1 MTEMSKE
8 TFWFWSNNLVP
19 TLLIL
24 ANVISYDLL
33 QEEIDAIKSG
43 LEGTSDIKNVW
54 YNYKFLNQQL
64 LLLDIAFDEDNA
76 DIIFIRLSYDKELQ
90 VAMNTVIYVVTN
102 FNVNERHSYQNA

>member
-1 MTEMSKE
+1 MAEITRE
-8 TFWFWSNNLVP
+8 TFWIWSNNLTP

-24 ANVISYDLL
+24 ANLISYDLL
-33 QEEIDAIKSG
+33 QEEIDAIKFG
-43 LEGTSDIKNVW
+43 LEGTPDIKNEW
-54 YNYKFLNQQL
+54 YNYKFLNHQL
-64 LLLDIAFDEDNA
+64 LSLDIAFDEDNA